1 MWPNKRPLRRA
12 ARWDGV
18 VPIRVDYPKDL
29 TPNDVKRI
37 VTYMANYRTDPRP
50 FNVCILG
57 TTPSD
62 PDKGVETV
70 QPYVEAGATWWSES
84 INDMR
89 GSFEEMRERIR
100 KGPPR
105 V

>member
-12 ARWDGV
+12 ACWDGV
-18 VPIRVDYPKDL
+18 VPLRVDYPKDL
-29 TPNDVKRI
+29 TPYDLKKI
-37 VTYMANYRTDPRP
+37 VAFMARYRTDPRP
-50 FNVCILG
+50 FDVCVLG
-57 TTPSD
+57 TTPSN
-62 PDKGVETV
+62 PEKGVEIV

-100 KGPPR
+100 QGPPR